1 MTPMMRTQIKV
12 VAVLGLALL
21 SAGCKEG
28 AGLFSGLF
36 GGSGSSGGSSFSGSS
51 SDGDGDVILSTGS
64 GRVFDVSPATVHNPE
79 PGSLALFGGGLA
91 GLAAWRRNKRKAKR
105 IS

>member
-51 SDGDGDVILSTGS
+51 SDGGGDVILSTGS
-64 GRVFDVSPATVHNPE
+64 GRAFDVSPATVHNPE

-91 GLAAWRRNKRKAKR
+91 GLAAWRRKRKAKR